1 MRQKLSTL
9 IIVTGAVLALT
20 ACGSK
25 EKGKGQDKGPEPK
38 AQPAGP
44 GADPTPGMTAEQPA
58 EPKPTTMAEPK
69 PAPDAAAPKEMK
81 KLGDFADAWTS
92 RYQANEAVINAY
104 EGMPM
109 LELVT
114 PALALAIGPQFDLLN
129 PGGADGRFDGQL
141 IVAGKKGFVEKKGSV
156 LTFGYS
162 HTLDKDGFGP
172 TAKKGDVQILE
183 GSAELAK
190 GSISLRNRTER
201 DGKKIT
207 ASQTEYRLLPD
218 GSMLCLSLNG
228 HSLDGKGDP
237 SKFSNFIFL
246 HNGDKKYDFVVAKA
260 ELGPELPALSL
271 AEKGDLDKA
280 KAVALATESGFKVE
294 KSGGIT
300 DGKLVLDK

>member
-1 MRQKLSTL
+1 MKQNLSTL
-9 IIVTGAVLALT
+9 IIVTGAVLALS
-20 ACGSK
+20 ACGAK
-25 EKGKGQDKGPEPK
+25 DKGQSPDKGPEPK
-38 AQPAGP
+38 AQPADP
-44 GADPTPGMTAEQPA
+44 GATEMAPEMAPEKPA
-58 EPKPTTMAEPK
+58 PEPK
-69 PAPDAAAPKEMK
+69 PATDATAKKEMK
-81 KLGDFADAWTS
+81 KLGDFVEAWTR

-104 EGMPM
+104 EGMPIM
-109 LELVT
+109 ELVT
-114 PALALAIGPQFDLLN
+114 PALSLAIGPQFDLLN

-141 IVAGKKGFVEKKGSV
+141 IMAGKKGFIEKKGSS

-183 GSAELAK
+183 GSADLAK
-190 GSISLRNRTER
+190 GSITLRNRTER

-207 ASQTEYRLLPD
+207 ANQTEYRLLPD
-218 GSMLCLSLNG
+218 GGMLCLSLNG
-228 HSLDGKGDP
+228 HAIDGKGDP

-260 ELGPELPALSL
+260 EFGPELPAVTL

-280 KAVALATESGFKVE
+280 KAAALATESGYKVE
-294 KSGGIT
+294 KAGGVV

>member
-1 MRQKLSTL
+1 MRQNLSTL
-9 IIVTGAVLALT
+9 IVVAGAVLALS

-25 EKGKGQDKGPEPK
+25 DKGKSPDKGPEPK
-38 AQPAGP
+38 AQPADP
-44 GADPTPGMTAEQPA
+44 GANTDPGMNPEKPA
-58 EPKPTTMAEPK
+58 EPKPGPVAEPK
-69 PAPDAAAPKEMK
+69 PATDAAAPKEMK
-81 KLGDFADAWTS
+81 KLGDFVDAWTS

-141 IVAGKKGFVEKKGSV
+141 IMAGKKGFIEKKGAV

-162 HTLDKDGFGP
+162 QALDKDGFGP

-183 GSAELAK
+183 GSADLAL
-190 GSISLRNRTER
+190 GVITLRNRTER

-218 GSMLCLSLNG
+218 GSMLCLALNG
-228 HSLDGKGDP
+228 HSIDGKGDP
-237 SKFSNFIFL
+237 STYTSFIFL
-246 HNGDKKYDFVVAKA
+246 HNGDKKYDFVIARA
-260 ELGPELPALSL
+260 ELGPELPAMTL

-280 KAVALATESGFKVE
+280 KAAALATGSGFKVE
-294 KSGGIT
+294 KSGGVA